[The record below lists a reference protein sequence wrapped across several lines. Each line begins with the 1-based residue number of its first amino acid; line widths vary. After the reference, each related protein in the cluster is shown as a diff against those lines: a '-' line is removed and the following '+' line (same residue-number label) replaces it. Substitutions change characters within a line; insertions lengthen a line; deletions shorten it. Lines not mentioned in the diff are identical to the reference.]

1 MFRLLFSRLLMSI
14 PVVLIVMVVVFLLVR
29 LTGDP
34 ASLLAG
40 DLASPAVLA
49 EIRARLGLDQP
60 LVVQFFVWIG
70 ELLRGDLG
78 QSVLSNRPVAEEI
91 GRRIEPTLILTLSS
105 IVLTVL
111 IAVPIGAIAAWKHE
125 QMTDRILMM
134 LSVIGFSVPTFVIG
148 YVLIMIGALWLDLLP
163 VQGYVSPFDDFW
175 RGLYHLVLPTLT
187 LSVFFMSLIARVTR
201 ASVLEVMGEDF
212 IRTARAKG
220 LPERRVLWKHAF
232 RNASVPVVTVIGLGI
247 GMLISGVVVTESV
260 FNIPGVGRLTIDAI
274 LSRDFPVVQ
283 GVIIFFS
290 LTYVAINLLIDIA
303 YVLIDPRIRY

>member
-78 QSVLSNRPVAEEI
+78 QSVLSSRPVAEEI

-163 VQGYVSPFDDFW
+163 VQGYVSPLDDFW
-175 RGLYHLVLPTLT
+175 NGLYHLILPTLT

-283 GVIIFFS
+283 GVIIFFA